1 MGAVSTAA
9 VPGFV
14 SIEEYLNTDYEPD
27 VDYVDGRIEER
38 NLGETVHSKLQ
49 GQLYFLLRLLA
60 EDRGLLAL
68 TEVRVQVAP
77 TRFRVPDVCVVREED
92 ADKPIITE
100 APLLCLE
107 VLSPGQT
114 LSAIR
119 KRAQDFF
126 NMGVPEVWVFDPPT
140 QTVYVCLPDS
150 MTEHRDGVLRLEG
163 TPLELSL
170 EEVFM
175 ALKRR
180 Q

>member
-1 MGAVSTAA
+1 MATTHLI
-9 VPGFV
+9 
-14 SIEEYLNTDYEPD
+14 SIEEYLSSDYEPD

-38 NLGETVHSKLQ
+38 NLGETDHSKLQ
-49 GQLYFLLRLLA
+49 GRLYFLITLHQ
-60 EDRGLLAL
+60 EDWNLLAL

-92 ADKPIITE
+92 ADKPIITK

-107 VLSPGQT
+107 VLSPGQS
-114 LSAIR
+114 LPAIR

-150 MTEHRDGVLRLEG
+150 MTAQKDGTLRLEG

-170 EEVFM
+170 VEVFK

-180 Q
+180 S